1 MMNGEAY
8 SSYPSE
14 GEMLLME
21 GQTVRILGYEKNV
34 VVKNKHESLKSYFAK
49 KVVVFYMYLDYWT
62 NKESIDSYEKK
73 MNSKNLKADYFSL

>member
-21 GQTVRILGYEKNV
+21 GFPVTILGFDSEV
-34 VVKNKHESLKSYFAK
+34 EILNKHESFKNFFRK
-49 KVVVFYMYLDYWT
+49 KLMVLYLFL
-62 NKESIDSYEKK
+62 NG
-73 MNSKNLKADYFSL
+73 